1 MSSTNYMD
9 NFLDWLESTTPEE
22 RLAEGRGVDDT
33 GVRPCPRPPRTTDR
47 KAGGLDMTA
56 TDVGTRLA
64 AARKERHWSLRAA
77 ERRSG
82 VPNAHISQIETGA
95 IAHPGV
101 PVLIR
106 LATAYEIPLAGLLA
120 LAGHAT
126 FGTLDEHG
134 RLAGASGHD
143 LWLISAWLPK
153 GREAEVA
160 EWLAAHGIE
169 VYRMW
174 QPTADSRPT

>member
-1 MSSTNYMD
+1 
-9 NFLDWLESTTPEE
+9 
-22 RLAEGRGVDDT
+22 
-33 GVRPCPRPPRTTDR
+33 
-47 KAGGLDMTA
+47 MTEIGA
-56 TDVGTRLA
+56 RLA
-64 AARKERHWSLRAA
+64 AARDDWGWSLREA

-82 VPNAHISQIETGA
+82 VPNAHISQIETGV
-95 IAHPGV
+95 IRVPGV

-106 LATAYEIPLAGLLA
+106 LAAAYGVPLSGLLA
-120 LAGHAT
+120 LAGHAS

-134 RLAGASGHD
+134 QLADSSGHD
-143 LWLISAWLPK
+143 LWMISAWLPR

-174 QPTADSRPT
+174 QPASEGAGR

>member
-1 MSSTNYMD
+1 
-9 NFLDWLESTTPEE
+9 
-22 RLAEGRGVDDT
+22 V
-33 GVRPCPRPPRTTDR
+33 V
-47 KAGGLDMTA
+47 TA
-56 TDVGTRLA
+56 VGTRLA
-64 AARKERHWSLRAA
+64 AARKHWHWSLREA

-95 IAHPGV
+95 IRNPGI

-106 LATAYEIPLAGLLA
+106 LATAYEISLQDLLA
-120 LAGHAT
+120 MAGHAS

-134 RLAGASGHD
+134 HLTSDMGRYD
-143 LWLISAWLPK
+143 MWLISAWLPR

-169 VYRMW
+169 VYRMRK
-174 QPTADSRPT
+174 PSGRGPERPGQEVLH